1 MPTHEEARASFD
13 LFAHVTSCALI
24 GVDDLEL
31 ELKALSIPRTENE
44 LVQAMRSVGLLPK
57 PSLDDPALVEDGD
70 LSELELEDVERRR
83 AREQPIG
90 FEAFQRILVHLVVER
105 ARY

>member
-1 MPTHEEARASFD
+1 MTP
-13 LFAHVTSCALI
+13 LI
-24 GVDDLEL
+24 
-31 ELKALSIPRTENE
+31 ELK
-44 LVQAMRSVGLLPK
+44 GLTICTP
-57 PSLDDPALVEDGD
+57 DRALVEDGD